1 MATLLKVGD
10 TIVNLDL
17 VTQVYFKPGSVRMYF
32 AVATGK
38 ANDLHMDVVE
48 FLGCD
53 AAALQSYLSA
63 NVDDALAGR
72 PQEA

>member
-17 VTQVYFKPGSVRMYF
+17 VTQMYFKPGSVRMYF
-32 AVATGK
+32 NVATGK
-38 ANDLHMDVVE
+38 GNDLHLDVVE
-48 FLGCD
+48 FSGRD

-63 NVDDALAGR
+63 NVDDALAGQ
-72 PQEA
+72 PQEV